1 MHDIICPHC
10 DTAFK
15 IDEAGYADIL
25 KQVHDSEFDAA
36 LHERLE
42 LAEKEKQNEL
52 ALASERAAA
61 EVQKATAEKEAQIQ
75 KHLKPSKK
83 NVTLW
88 PTRLNKLKKRL
99 KPLNNLRRQS

>member
-1 MHDIICPHC
+1 MNEIICPHC

-36 LHERLE
+36 LHERLA

-52 ALASERAAA
+52 ALASERATAQ
-61 EVQKATAEKEAQIQ
+61 VQQATAEKDAQIQ
-75 KHLKPSKK
+75 KLLSQLEQNETAKQLAVSEALKALRK
-83 NVTLW
+83 NVTH
-88 PTRLNKLKKRL
+88 
-99 KPLNNLRRQS
+99 